1 MAPRGGP
8 GLRGNVVTRR
18 RVLVAHP
25 YIGIVGGGNVVA
37 AWALQ
42 ALREEFEVIL
52 ATLGPL
58 DCPAL
63 NRNFGTSLRES
74 DFDLRIAPARYR
86 TLLRAV
92 PTQGALMEIAVTARW
107 ARALAA
113 EERVDVALST
123 HNEMDFGRPGL
134 QYVHYPWAYFP
145 RPEIEMQ
152 WFHRIPGV
160 LPAYRGLCQLV
171 AGGSMQ
177 GRGRNLS
184 LANSRFVAGK
194 IREVYGTESDILYP
208 PVPGS
213 FPDVP
218 WQERRSAAV
227 AIGRMHPVKRWE
239 MAVEIVEL
247 ARSGGVDIGM
257 TLINQ
262 PDSIDYGRR
271 IADMA
276 AGRPWFRLLTG
287 ITREQLAAEVVHH
300 RYGIHTMKDEH
311 FGIAVAEMVRAGCI
325 PLVHD
330 SGGPVEIVGGHGE
343 LRFRTAEEGAAAL
356 RAVMADGPLQDRLLS
371 SLAQQRERF
380 SVETFCES
388 LVQVVRRQCGQK
400 QI

>member
-1 MAPRGGP
+1 
-8 GLRGNVVTRR
+8 V
-18 RVLVAHP
+18 
-25 YIGIVGGGNVVA
+25 
-37 AWALQ
+37 
-42 ALREEFEVIL
+42 
-52 ATLGPL
+52 

-86 TLLRAV
+86 SLLRLV

-113 EERVDVALST
+113 AERVDVALST

-134 QYVHYPWAYFP
+134 QYVHYPWSYFP
-145 RPEIEMQ
+145 RPDIEMQ
-152 WFHRIPGV
+152 WFHHIPGV
-160 LPAYRGLCQLV
+160 LAGYRGLCQLV
-171 AGGSMQ
+171 AGGSIE
-177 GRGRNLS
+177 GRGLNLS

-287 ITREQLAAEVVHH
+287 ITREQLAAEVVHY

-356 RAVMADGPLQDRLLS
+356 RAVMEDASLQDRLRTELVR
-371 SLAQQRERF
+371 QRERF
-380 SVETFCES
+380 SVEAFCES
-388 LVQVVRRQCGQK
+388 LLRVVRRQCNQNK
-400 QI
+400 FSHR

>member
-1 MAPRGGP
+1 
-8 GLRGNVVTRR
+8 VTRR

-42 ALREEFEVIL
+42 ALREEFDLIL
-52 ATLGPL
+52 ATLGPV

-74 DFDLRIAPARYR
+74 DFDLRIAPGLYR
-86 TLLRAV
+86 SLLRAV

-113 EERVDVALST
+113 RECADVLLST

-134 QYVHYPWAYFP
+134 QYVHYPWSHFP
-145 RPEIEMQ
+145 RPDIEMQ

-160 LPAYRGLCQLV
+160 LAAYRGLCQVV
-171 AGGSMQ
+171 AGGSIQ
-177 GRGRNLS
+177 GRGLNLS
-184 LANSRFVAGK
+184 LANSTFVAGK
-194 IREVYGTESDILYP
+194 IKQVYGANSEILYP
-208 PVPGS
+208 PVPGT

-247 ARSGGVDIGM
+247 ARGRGVDIGL

-262 PDSIDYGRR
+262 PDRKDYGRR

-287 ITREQLAAEVVHH
+287 ITREQLAAEVAHH
-300 RYGIHTMKDEH
+300 RYGIHTMEDEH

-330 SGGPVEIVGGHGE
+330 SGGPVEIVGGHRE

-356 RAVMADGPLQDRLLS
+356 RAVMADGALQDRLRS
-371 SLAQQRERF
+371 ALAQQRERF
-380 SVETFCES
+380 SVEAFCKS
-388 LVQVVRRQCGQK
+388 LVQVVRRQCGQN

>member
-1 MAPRGGP
+1 
-8 GLRGNVVTRR
+8 
-18 RVLVAHP
+18 VLVAHP

-52 ATLGPL
+52 ATLGPV

-74 DFDLRIAPARYR
+74 DFDLRIAPGRYR

-92 PTQGALMEIAVTARW
+92 PTQGALMEIAITARW
-107 ARALAA
+107 ARTLAA
-113 EERVDVALST
+113 AERVDIALST

-134 QYVHYPWAYFP
+134 QYVHYPWSYFP
-145 RPEIEMQ
+145 RPETEMQ
-152 WFHRIPGV
+152 WFHRIPGA
-160 LPAYRGLCQLV
+160 LAAYRGMCQLI

-177 GRGRNLS
+177 GRGLNLS
-184 LANSRFVAGK
+184 LANSAFVAGK
-194 IREVYGTESDILYP
+194 IKQVYGANSEILYP

-227 AIGRMHPVKRWE
+227 AIGRMHPIKRWE
-239 MAVEIVEL
+239 MAVEIVEQ
-247 ARSGGVDIGM
+247 ARSRGLEIGL

-262 PDSIDYGRR
+262 PDRIDYGRR
-271 IADMA
+271 IADLA

-287 ITREQLAAEVVHH
+287 ITREQLAAEVAHH
-300 RYGIHTMKDEH
+300 RYGIHTMEDEH

>member
-1 MAPRGGP
+1 
-8 GLRGNVVTRR
+8 VTRR

-52 ATLGPL
+52 ATLGPV

-74 DFDLRIAPARYR
+74 DFDLRIAPGRYR
-86 TLLRAV
+86 SLLRVV
-92 PTQGALMEIAVTARW
+92 PTQGALMELAVTARW

-113 EERVDVALST
+113 QERADVLLST

-134 QYVHYPWAYFP
+134 QYVHYPWAYLP
-145 RPEIEMQ
+145 RPDIEMQ
-152 WFHRIPGV
+152 WFHRIPGF
-160 LPAYRGLCQLV
+160 LPAYRGMCQSI
-171 AGGSMQ
+171 AGGSIH
-177 GRGRNLS
+177 GRGLNLS
-184 LANSRFVAGK
+184 LANSTFVAGK
-194 IREVYGTESDILYP
+194 IKEVYGTSSEILYP

-213 FPDVP
+213 FPNVP

-247 ARSGGVDIGM
+247 ARGRGVDIGL

-262 PDSIDYGRR
+262 PDQIDYGRK
-271 IADMA
+271 IAEMA
-276 AGRPWFRLLTG
+276 ASRPWFRLLSG
-287 ITREQLAAEVVHH
+287 ITREQLVAEVAHH
-300 RYGIHTMKDEH
+300 RYGIHTMEDEH

-330 SGGPVEIVGGHGE
+330 SGGPVEIVGGLSE
-343 LRFRTAEEGAAAL
+343 LRFRSVEEGAAAL
-356 RAVMADGPLQDRLLS
+356 RKIIQDATLQDRLRS
-371 SLAQQRERF
+371 TLAQQRDRF
-380 SVETFCES
+380 SVEAFCES
-388 LVQVVRRQCGQK
+388 LLRVVRRQCK
-400 QI
+400 TNLATDEHR

>member
-1 MAPRGGP
+1 
-8 GLRGNVVTRR
+8 L
-18 RVLVAHP
+18 LVSHP

-52 ATLGPL
+52 ATLGPV

-74 DFDLRIAPARYR
+74 DFDLRIAPGRYR
-86 TLLRAV
+86 SLLRMV
-92 PTQGALMEIAVTARW
+92 PTQGALMEIAVTTRW

-113 EERVDVALST
+113 QERADVLLST

-134 QYVHYPWAYFP
+134 QYVHYPWSYFP
-145 RPEIEMQ
+145 RPDIEMQ
-152 WFHRIPGV
+152 WFHHIPGV
-160 LPAYRGLCQLV
+160 LAAYRGMCQLV
-171 AGGSMQ
+171 AGGSIQ

-184 LANSRFVAGK
+184 LANSAFVAGK
-194 IREVYGTESDILYP
+194 IKQVYGTNSEILYP

-213 FPDVP
+213 FPEVP
-218 WQERRSAAV
+218 WRERRSAAV

-247 ARSGGVDIGM
+247 ARSRGVDIGL

-262 PDSIDYGRR
+262 PDQIDYGRK
-271 IADMA
+271 IAEMA
-276 AGRPWFRLLTG
+276 TGRPWFRLLAG
-287 ITREQLAAEVVHH
+287 ITREELAVEVAHH
-300 RYGIHTMKDEH
+300 RYGIHTMEDEH

-330 SGGPVEIVGGHGE
+330 SGGPVEIVGGHKE
-343 LRFRTAEEGAAAL
+343 LRFRTVEEGAAAL
-356 RAVMADGPLQDRLLS
+356 QAVMEDGALQDRLRTELVK
-371 SLAQQRERF
+371 QRERF
-380 SVETFCES
+380 SVEAFCTS
-388 LVQVVRRQCGQK
+388 LLEVVRRNAVK
-400 QI
+400 NT

>member
-1 MAPRGGP
+1 
-8 GLRGNVVTRR
+8 
-18 RVLVAHP
+18 VLVAHP

-52 ATLGPL
+52 ATLGPV

-86 TLLRAV
+86 SLLRLV
-92 PTQGALMEIAVTARW
+92 PTQGALMEIAVTTRW
-107 ARALAA
+107 ARSLAA
-113 EERVDVALST
+113 RERADVLLST

-134 QYVHYPWAYFP
+134 QYVHYPWSYFP
-145 RPEIEMQ
+145 RPDIEMQ
-152 WFHRIPGV
+152 WFHHIPGV
-160 LPAYRGLCQLV
+160 LAGYRGLCQLV
-171 AGGSMQ
+171 AGGSIE
-177 GRGRNLS
+177 GRGLNLS

-194 IREVYGTESDILYP
+194 IKQVYGVNSEILYP

-213 FPDVP
+213 FPGVP

-239 MAVEIVEL
+239 MAVEIVDL
-247 ARSGGVDIGM
+247 ARSRGVDIGL

-271 IADMA
+271 IAGMA
-276 AGRPWFRLLTG
+276 AGRSWFRLLTG
-287 ITREQLAAEVVHH
+287 ITREQLAAEVARH
-300 RYGIHTMKDEH
+300 RYGIHAMEDEH

-325 PLVHD
+325 PFVHD
-330 SGGPVEIVGGHGE
+330 SGGPVEIVGAHRE
-343 LRFRTAEEGAAAL
+343 LRFRTVEEGAAAL
-356 RAVMADGPLQDRLLS
+356 QTVMQDSALQERLRGA
-371 SLAQQRERF
+371 LAQQCKRF
-380 SVETFCES
+380 SVEAFCES
-388 LVQVVRRQCGQK
+388 LLRVVRRQCGQD
-400 QI
+400 QV

>member
-1 MAPRGGP
+1 M
-8 GLRGNVVTRR
+8 TRR

-52 ATLGPL
+52 ATLGPV

-74 DFDLRIAPARYR
+74 DFDLRIAPGRYR
-86 TLLRAV
+86 TLLRVV

-113 EERVDVALST
+113 EVRADILLST
-123 HNEMDFGRPGL
+123 HNEMDFGCPGL
-134 QYVHYPWAYFP
+134 QYVHYPWAYLP
-145 RPEIEMQ
+145 RPDIEMR

-160 LPAYRGLCQLV
+160 LAAYRGLCQLV
-171 AGGSMQ
+171 SGGSLE

-184 LANSRFVAGK
+184 LANSMFVAGK
-194 IREVYGTESDILYP
+194 IKEVYGVISEILYP

-213 FPDVP
+213 FPHVP
-218 WQERRSAAV
+218 WQERRFAAV
-227 AIGRMHPVKRWE
+227 AVGRMHPVKRWE

-247 ARSGGVDIGM
+247 ARSRGLDVGL

-271 IADMA
+271 IAGMA

-287 ITREQLAAEVVHH
+287 IPRDQLAAEVGRH
-300 RYGIHTMKDEH
+300 RYGIHPMEDEH
-311 FGIAVAEMVRAGCI
+311 FGIAVAEMVRAGCL
-325 PLVHD
+325 PFVHD
-330 SGGPVEIVGGHGE
+330 SGGPVEIVGGRRE
-343 LRFRTAEEGAAAL
+343 LRFRTVEEGAAAL
-356 RAVMADGPLQDRLLS
+356 QSVMEDSALEQRLRDALGHQS
-371 SLAQQRERF
+371 KRF
-380 SVETFCES
+380 SAEAFCES
-388 LVQVVRRQCGQK
+388 LLRVVRRQCGQASSLV
-400 QI
+400 

>member
-1 MAPRGGP
+1 
-8 GLRGNVVTRR
+8 
-18 RVLVAHP
+18 VLVAHP

-42 ALREEFEVIL
+42 ALREEFDLIL
-52 ATLGPL
+52 ATLGPV

-74 DFDLRIAPARYR
+74 DFDLRIAPGRYR
-86 TLLRAV
+86 SLLRAV

-160 LPAYRGLCQLV
+160 LAAYRGMCQLI
-171 AGGSMQ
+171 AGGSLQ
-177 GRGRNLS
+177 GRGLNLS
-184 LANSRFVAGK
+184 LANSAFVAGK
-194 IREVYGTESDILYP
+194 IKRVYGANTEILYP

-247 ARSGGVDIGM
+247 ARSRGGDIGL

-262 PDSIDYGRR
+262 PDRIDYGRR
-271 IADMA
+271 IAGLA

-287 ITREQLAAEVVHH
+287 ITREQLAAEVAHH
-300 RYGIHTMKDEH
+300 RYGIHTMEDEH

-330 SGGPVEIVGGHGE
+330 SGGPVEIVGGHRE

-356 RAVMADGPLQDRLLS
+356 QAVMEDGGLQDRLRTA
-371 SLAQQRERF
+371 LAQQRERF
-380 SVETFCES
+380 SVEAFCES
-388 LVQVVRRQCGQK
+388 LLRVVRRQCNQK
-400 QI
+400 TNSATDKHR